1 MRRIPSNAF
10 LLLALVALGLGVP
23 TASGT
28 VTLLGYGLYKTD
40 PRYGDPA
47 SPLIWREPGNLPPGS
62 TTNFTQED
70 NAAYLRFDFTITVDT
85 NYTVRWVG
93 PDGAL
98 YHESSNGVTISRGN
112 SWWAVSTLEIIDHD
126 AAYQPGRWTVQ
137 VTINEGRGEVEL
149 LKQPFT
155 IAVVYSLHNTGTAT
169 MLAST
174 SASSTELAFSNP
186 YWFGVGVGAGIGVI
200 LAGAIVAIFIRKR
213 RPHSRTL
220 AQAEGYD

>member
-1 MRRIPSNAF
+1 MRRIASSTF
-10 LLLALVALGLGVP
+10 LFLALVALGLGIP
-23 TASGT
+23 TASAT

-40 PRYGDPA
+40 PRFGDPS

-98 YHESSNGVTISRGN
+98 HSESSNGVTISQRN
-112 SWWAVSTLEIIDHD
+112 SWSAVSTLEIIDHD
-126 AAYQPGRWTVQ
+126 AAYHPGRWTVQ
-137 VTINEGRGEVEL
+137 VTINEGRGELEL

-155 IAVVYSLHNTGTAT
+155 IAVVYSLRSTGSET
-169 MLAST
+169 MLGMT
-174 SASSTELAFSNP
+174 SASSSELAFSKA
-186 YWFGVGVGAGIGVI
+186 YSSLVGVGVGIGVI
-200 LAGAIVAIFIRKR
+200 FVGVVVAIFIRKR
-213 RPHSRTL
+213 HLSP
-220 AQAEGYD
+220 